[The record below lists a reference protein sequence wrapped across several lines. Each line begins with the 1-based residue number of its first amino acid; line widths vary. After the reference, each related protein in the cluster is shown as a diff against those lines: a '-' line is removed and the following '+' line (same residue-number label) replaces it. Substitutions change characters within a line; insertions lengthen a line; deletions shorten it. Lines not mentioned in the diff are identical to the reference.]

1 MKPLGT
7 IAILGGGKMGEAL
20 VSGLLDSGAARR
32 DRLWASD
39 VRRERLVH
47 LAKKYRIRTDA
58 SNAAVAARADVL
70 LVAVKPA
77 VMKDVLEGIRDAIGE
92 RQLVISIAAGVTTA
106 QIERHLAKPVSV
118 VRAMPN
124 TPCLVR
130 EGMTAVCAGRYAS
143 PRHLETA
150 RAVFASVGR
159 CIVLEEKHLDA
170 VTAVSGSGPAFQF
183 VILDALADGGVK
195 AGLPRDVAVVLAA
208 QTMRGAAAM
217 VLGTGQHPGTLK
229 DAVATPGGCTVEG
242 LLELE
247 EGGVRA
253 TLIKAVVRAA
263 RRAGELAGEK

>member
-1 MKPLGT
+1 MSTLGSL
-7 IAILGGGKMGEAL
+7 AVLGGGKMGEAL
-20 VSGLLDSGAARR
+20 IAGLLDAGAVRR
-32 DRLWASD
+32 DRVTATD
-39 VRRERLVH
+39 ARRERIAQ
-47 LAKKYRIRTDA
+47 LAKRYRVRTTSD
-58 SNAAVAARADVL
+58 NAAAVARADVV

-77 VMKDVLEGIRDAIGE
+77 VVRAVLEEVRDALKD
-92 RQLVISIAAGVTTA
+92 RTLVISIAAGVTTA
-106 QIERHLAKPVSV
+106 QIERWIGKPVPV

-124 TPCLVR
+124 TPALVR
-130 EGMTAVCAGRYAS
+130 EGMTAVCAGTHAT

-150 RAVFASVGR
+150 RAVFAAVGR
-159 CIVLEEKHLDA
+159 CVALEERHLDA

-195 AGLPRDVAVVLAA
+195 AGLPRDVAVELAA
-208 QTMRGAAAM
+208 QTMRGASTM
-217 VLGTGQHPGTLK
+217 VLRTGEHPGTLK

-263 RRAGELAGEK
+263 RRAGELSGEK